1 MSFSQWALGNSGK
14 QFLPPSNFSAE
25 KGMFKFIT
33 NKLRAFVIWDQYLH
47 DWQLEM
53 ISGAF
58 ERDFVL
64 GDFPVGIQV
73 ILGENFSMN
82 CCWLEHLLYE
92 FSVFTIMFQV
102 SLGVWECLGVW
113 EYDCDYFLKYFF
125 KKYILKW
132 CFFIFLKIIFYIS
145 ASKWSENNKKILI
158 WSNKKILIW
167 SKEKKN

>member
-73 ILGENFSMN
+73 ILWENFSMN

-92 FSVFTIMFQV
+92 FSFSPSCFKW
-102 SLGVWECLGVW
+102 VWEWLWLFFKVF
-113 EYDCDYFLKYFF
+113 FLKYIKMIFF
-125 KKYILKW
+125 Y
-132 CFFIFLKIIFYIS
+132 FLKIIFYIS
-145 ASKWSENNKKILI
+145 ALKWFENN
-158 WSNKKILIW
+158 NKILIW
-167 SKEKKN
+167 SKEKKI